1 MAVTGAILA
10 TSSVAI
16 SSLLDDFYW
25 FFLFFS
31 IFGGVGSGLIL
42 VQVANFIDSFY
53 RIFLL
58 QGNVSVQKYFI
69 TKRGIAN
76 GIFMSGGALG
86 NMLMPIFLR

>member
-42 VQVANFIDSFY
+42 VQVAHFMYLFVKESFY
-53 RIFLL
+53 SRAMYQFRSI
-58 QGNVSVQKYFI
+58 S
-69 TKRGIAN
+69 
-76 GIFMSGGALG
+76 
-86 NMLMPIFLR
+86 